1 MDIESRL
8 KKLIEG
14 VLDEEVDMTNQTADL
29 ESQYAMDSMDAVE
42 ISDRIEREFDIEI
55 ETNRIYELKT
65 IGDLLDVIKTQQSS
79 A

>member
-42 ISDRIEREFDIEI
+42 ISDRI
-55 ETNRIYELKT
+55 
-65 IGDLLDVIKTQQSS
+65 
-79 A
+79 